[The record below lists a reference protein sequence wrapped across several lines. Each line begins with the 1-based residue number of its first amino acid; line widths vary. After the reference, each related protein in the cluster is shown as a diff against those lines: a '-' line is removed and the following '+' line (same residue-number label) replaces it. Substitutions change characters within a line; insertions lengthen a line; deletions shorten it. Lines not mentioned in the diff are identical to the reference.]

1 MLVQILLFLALS
13 AVIVTAGTY
22 LARFGDALGG
32 RIGLG
37 RTLAG
42 MLLLATATSLP
53 EFAVDASAAWL
64 GAPDLAIGDLLG
76 SCLFNLLILAVL
88 DMLYR
93 TGGAMLSRKSA
104 AHALA
109 AVSCILL
116 TGTAVFFLL
125 LGDRAHWGAFR
136 LGPGSVAIVV
146 VYAACARLIFFD
158 QQYQLAHAEPEA
170 GDSADRPV
178 PQMTFRQ
185 VLAAYLASAAVIL
198 AAAPFLAN
206 TADELA
212 RRTSLGGTFFGTI
225 FVALATSLPEISSC
239 RAAVRI
245 GAFDLA
251 VGNILG
257 SNSFNILL
265 LAAVDVFYGGH
276 LLASSSP
283 THAVTGLA
291 VILITAVVTL
301 GLLYRAER
309 RLWLIEYDAALV
321 VLLTLGAF
329 GVVYWLER

>member
-1 MLVQILLFLALS
+1 MLYQVLLFLALS
-13 AVIVTAGTY
+13 AVVVTAGTY
-22 LARFGDALGG
+22 LARFGDALGEHL
-32 RIGLG
+32 RLG

-53 EFAVDASAAWL
+53 ELAVDASAAWL
-64 GAPDLAIGDLLG
+64 GAADLVIGDLMG

-93 TGGAMLSRKSA
+93 SGGGMLSRKSA
-104 AHALA
+104 AHSLS
-109 AVSCILL
+109 AVSCIAL

-125 LGDRAHWGAFR
+125 LGERADWGAFR

-158 QQYQLAHAEPEA
+158 QQYQLDHAEPEG
-170 GDSADRPV
+170 GDSAERPMA
-178 PQMTFRQ
+178 QMTFRQ
-185 VLAAYLASAAVIL
+185 VLAGYLGSAAAIL

-212 RRTSLGGTFFGTI
+212 SRTGLGGTFFGTV

-251 VGNILG
+251 VGNIFG
-257 SNSFNILL
+257 SNSFNILI

-276 LLASSSP
+276 LLASGSA

-291 VILITAVVTL
+291 VILITSAVTL
-301 GLLYRAER
+301 GLLYQAER
-309 RLWLIEYDAALV
+309 RLWFIEYDAALV
-321 VLLTLGAF
+321 VLLTLSAF
-329 GVVYWLER
+329 GLVYWLER